1 MSQFRLFSSSTSIST
16 NYLEL
21 LSEQKKRDFLDELDL
36 ENLLLSFLETDQS
49 SIFSSSSFSSQQK
62 EEKKVTE
69 KRKRYQTYLLLDY
82 FLSTI
87 SYFDFF
93 SKDSFTI
100 AKSAK
105 NLAQLFEKKEVTPDL
120 LLFPFLDTESPSRKF
135 LMEIGITSEMLYS
148 FMKKEHEKK
157 KEKKFFLE
165 TEEIKKEKSH
175 LPIYFSV
182 LKKIEQQTQEIFDW
196 FVIPEGKK
204 TFMKKEKNKK
214 SFFLNQR
221 IPYSFEVHQLF
232 EKCSENALERFK
244 TPIISSEI
252 LLLTLLEEKQFSS
265 GKFLRRFFQTD
276 TEWYLFRYKLLK
288 ELHEQES
295 SIRTE
300 VSPNQQFFAYLLR
313 SRLSENEFLKS
324 MQKKELASTVSFFRN
339 HLIIFL
345 LQQEFQKKIKKE
357 IYTSIHITSSRVYSS

>member
-1 MSQFRLFSSSTSIST
+1 MSHFRLSSSLST
-16 NYLEL
+16 NYFESLP
-21 LSEQKKRDFLDELDL
+21 EQKRKEFLEELDL
-36 ENLLLSFLETDQS
+36 ETLLLSFSETKQS
-49 SIFSSSSFSSQQK
+49 STFSSSSFSSQQK
-62 EEKKVTE
+62 EEKKRTE

-105 NLAQLFEKKEVTPDL
+105 NLAQLFEKKEVTTDL
-120 LLFPFLDTESPSRKF
+120 LLFPFLDTESPSQKF
-135 LMEIGITSEMLYS
+135 LMEIGITSEILYS

-157 KEKKFFLE
+157 KEKNLFLQ
-165 TEEIKKEKSH
+165 KEKSKKENLP
-175 LPIYFSV
+175 LPIFFSV
-182 LKKIEQQTQEIFDW
+182 LKNIEEQTEDLFNW
-196 FVIPEGKK
+196 FGTTEGKNSN
-204 TFMKKEKNKK
+204 MRKKKNKN
-214 SFFLNQR
+214 SFFLNQQ

-265 GKFLRRFFQTD
+265 GKFLRRFFETE

-300 VSPNQQFFAYLLR
+300 VSSNQQFFAYLLR

-339 HLIIFL
+339 HLVIFL

-357 IYTSIHITSSRVYSS
+357 IHASINITSSRVYSS